1 MRKFA
6 CCLIATFIL
15 WPLALTANALAAE
28 PAAAKKSCENL
39 AKLSLAHTKI
49 TMAQVVPAGT
59 FIGPGLPFPGAPKPS
74 YKDVPAF
81 CRVTADATPVADSE
95 IKIEVWMPLT
105 GWNGK
110 FRGQGNGGF
119 SGYIDYPALAEAVK
133 QGYASAGT
141 DTGHHTTDAT
151 WALGHPEKIID
162 YGYRGI
168 HEMTEK
174 AKAIEQAF
182 YGAGPKQ
189 SYFSSCSNGGREAL
203 MEAQRFPADY
213 NGILAGAPANYFTHL
228 LAASLWELRATTLD
242 PASYIP
248 AAKIP
253 ALSEAVLA
261 ACDAQDGLRDGLI
274 NDPRKCHFD
283 PDTMICKDADSNSC
297 LTAPQAAALEK
308 IYAGAKDAAG
318 RPIFPGLSPG
328 GEAGPGGWGIWIT
341 GNAPGQ
347 SLIAF
352 FGVGFFANFIYD
364 KKDWDYKT
372 FDLDAATR
380 LADEK
385 TAAVLNST
393 DPNLRPFLRRGGKL
407 IIYHGWSDAAIAPL
421 NTIDYYDQVVA
432 ALGARDTQKF
442 VRLYMVPGMQHCGGG
457 PGPDIF
463 GQGGSGS
470 DDPERNITLSLEQ
483 WVEKGTAP
491 SKIITAKLADA
502 SNLSK
507 GAKMTRPLCPYPEV
521 AKYKGSGD
529 INDAANF
536 VCAAQE
542 R

>member
-6 CCLIATFIL
+6 CCLIATFAL
-15 WPLALTANALAAE
+15 CTLAAVGNALAAE
-28 PAAAKKSCENL
+28 PSAEACENL

-49 TMAQVVPAGT
+49 TIAKVVAAGT
-59 FIGPGLPFPGAPKPS
+59 FEGPGLPFPGAPKPN

-81 CRVTADATPVADSE
+81 CRVTADATPVADSD
-95 IKIEVWMPLT
+95 IKIEVWMPMS

-133 QGYASAGT
+133 RGYASAGT
-141 DTGHHTTDAT
+141 DTGHSTTDGS

-182 YGAGPKQ
+182 YGAGPKE

-228 LAASLWELRATTLD
+228 IAGSMYELQATTLD

-248 AAKIP
+248 MAKIP
-253 ALSEAVLA
+253 AISEAVLA

-274 NDPRKCHFD
+274 NDPRKCHFN
-283 PDTMICKDADSNSC
+283 PDTMICKGTDANSC
-297 LTAPQAAALEK
+297 LTAPQAAALKK
-308 IYAGAKDAAG
+308 IYAGLKDAKG
-318 RPIFPGLSPG
+318 RQLFPGLSPG
-328 GEAGPGGWGIWIT
+328 GETGPGGWGIWIT
-341 GNAPGQ
+341 GNAPGR

-352 FGVGFFANFIYD
+352 FGVGFFSNFIYD

-372 FDLDAATR
+372 FDLLAGTR
-380 LADEK
+380 LADQK
-385 TAAVLNST
+385 TAAILNST
-393 DPNLRPFLRRGGKL
+393 DPNLRPFMRRGGKL
-407 IIYHGWSDAAIAPL
+407 IIYHGWSDAAIAPV
-421 NTIDYYDQVVA
+421 NSIDYYNQVLA
-432 ALGARDTQKF
+432 KLGARDTQKF

-463 GQGGSGS
+463 GQGSSGS
-470 DDPERNITLSLEQ
+470 DDPGSNITLALER
-483 WVEKGTAP
+483 WVQGGAGPAEIIATKMTKGV
-491 SKIITAKLADA
+491 
-502 SNLSK
+502 
-507 GAKMTRPLCPYPEV
+507 KMTRPLCPYPEV

-536 VCAAQE
+536 VCAAPQK
-542 R
+542 